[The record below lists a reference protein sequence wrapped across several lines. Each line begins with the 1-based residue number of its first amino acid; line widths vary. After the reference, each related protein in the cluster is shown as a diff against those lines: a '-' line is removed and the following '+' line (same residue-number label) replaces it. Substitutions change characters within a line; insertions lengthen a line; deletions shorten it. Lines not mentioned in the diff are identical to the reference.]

1 MVSLLRQPLAQ
12 FLLVGFTLFIAYRQY
27 VVPTQI
33 QERTI
38 EISDQRLKNYWQF
51 RTKRFDAEA
60 VEVEFGILSSTQK
73 LHLIQDYVR
82 EEVLFRE
89 ANNLEL
95 AKNDFVIRQRLI
107 QKMEFLSRDF
117 AEAELSEA
125 QVNSYYQSHQQNYRK
140 PASLTFSHI
149 FFSNTADI
157 AQQGRLVELRAQLNG
172 EQVTP
177 ERAGDLGEAFLYNRH
192 YMKRNVDVVKSH
204 FGSLFTQNLQQLPVT
219 SGKWLGPI
227 ASEHGWHLVFLLDRE
242 AARLPKFDE
251 IKDNVI
257 ADAHNFYRRKVSD
270 ELIAGLIDGY
280 HVVNL
285 SSVMVN
291 EVKGETQ

>member
-27 VVPTQI
+27 VAPDQI

-38 EISDQRLKNYWQF
+38 EISDQRLKNYLQF
-51 RTKRFDAEA
+51 RIKRFDAEA
-60 VEVEFGILSSTQK
+60 VEAEFGILSSTQK
-73 LHLIQDYVR
+73 QQLVQDYVR

-95 AKNDFVIRQRLI
+95 AKNDFVIRQRLV

-117 AEAELSEA
+117 SETELSEV

-149 FFSNTADI
+149 FFSNTADTV
-157 AQQGRLVELRAQLNG
+157 QQGSLFELREQLNG
-172 EQVTP
+172 ELVTP
-177 ERAGDLGEAFLYNRH
+177 DRAGELGEAFLYNRH

-204 FGSLFTQNLQQLPVT
+204 FGSLFIQNLQQLPVA

-227 ASEHGWHLVFLLDRE
+227 ASDHGWHLVFLLDRE
-242 AARLPKFDE
+242 AARLPKLDE
-251 IKDNVI
+251 IKDDVI
-257 ADAHNFYRRKVSD
+257 ADARNFYRRKVSD

-280 HVVNL
+280 HIVNL
-285 SSVMVN
+285 SDVMGN
-291 EVKGETQ
+291 EVKGDTQ

>member
-27 VVPTQI
+27 VAPDQI

-38 EISDQRLKNYWQF
+38 EISDQRLKNYLQF
-51 RTKRFDAEA
+51 RIKRFDAEA
-60 VEVEFGILSSTQK
+60 VEAEFGILSSTQK
-73 LHLIQDYVR
+73 QQLVQDYVR

-95 AKNDFVIRQRLI
+95 AKNDFVIRQRLV

-117 AEAELSEA
+117 SETELSEV

-149 FFSNTADI
+149 FFSNTADTV
-157 AQQGRLVELRAQLNG
+157 QQGSLFELREQLNG
-172 EQVTP
+172 ELVTP
-177 ERAGDLGEAFLYNRH
+177 DRAGELGEAFLYNRH

-204 FGSLFTQNLQQLPVT
+204 FGSLFIQNLQQLPVA

-227 ASEHGWHLVFLLDRE
+227 ASDHGWHLVFLLDRE
-242 AARLPKFDE
+242 AARLPKLDE
-251 IKDNVI
+251 IKDDVI
-257 ADAHNFYRRKVSD
+257 ADARNFYRRKVSD

-280 HVVNL
+280 YIVNL
-285 SSVMVN
+285 SDVMVN
-291 EVKGETQ
+291 EVKGDTQ